1 MNDAEFGAKVMRLV
15 LLVNSVRTA
24 APQSF
29 AEAEI
34 VRDCQTAIGEVS
46 RELLTEVCR
55 AILDQPLISVGGRI
69 GSEP

>member
-24 APQSF
+24 MPQSF

-34 VRDCQTAIGEVS
+34 VRDCQTAIGLSGDHGIPSWPIEAGPVS
-46 RELLTEVCR
+46 IPPMK
-55 AILDQPLISVGGRI
+55 ILPA
-69 GSEP
+69 